1 MSGLSANLEK
11 GEYREVFFWLLLLG
25 SWQFLA
31 SPGSKNGIIGAF
43 GAVVFLVFAWANMD
57 RLTGLGLDHAR
68 WRSAVR
74 ANWVYAAVS
83 GTFGGIAVFAIGT
96 ASGQNM
102 KLSDDW
108 KLAALQVTLGP
119 LLEEFVFRDSRFTQ
133 DGVPKGHPF
142 NDRRFRGAE
151 ILVVNQNFGCGSSR
165 EHAPQALARWGI
177 RALVGESFAEIFFGN
192 CVALGIPAVSAARA
206 DVARLMDAVELD
218 PSQEIALD
226 LAARTL
232 TWRGGSAP
240 IKLPE
245 GAREQLMDG
254 SWDAMRT
261 LLEARDQVLAKAGSL
276 PYAKGF

>member
-1 MSGLSANLEK
+1 VTANVTAERVSVRR
-11 GEYREVFFWLLLLG
+11 GRGVVVRG
-25 SWQFLA
+25 NDIDTDQ
-31 SPGSKNGIIGAF
+31 IIPARYMTSIR
-43 GAVVFLVFAWANMD
+43 FA
-57 RLTGLGLDHAR
+57 G
-68 WRSAVR
+68 
-74 ANWVYAAVS
+74 
-83 GTFGGIAVFAIGT
+83 
-96 ASGQNM
+96 
-102 KLSDDW
+102 
-108 KLAALQVTLGP
+108 
-119 LLEEFVFRDSRFTQ
+119 LEEFVFRDSRFTQ

-177 RALVGESFAEIFFGN
+177 RALVGESFAEIFLGN
-192 CVALGIPAVSAARA
+192 CVALGIPAVTAARA

-218 PSQEIALD
+218 PAQEIALD
-226 LAARTL
+226 VAARTV

-261 LLEARDQVLAKAGSL
+261 LLEARDQVLAKLESL

>member
-1 MSGLSANLEK
+1 MTAKLTAERVSARRGRGVVVRGNDIDTD
-11 GEYREVFFWLLLLG
+11 
-25 SWQFLA
+25 Q
-31 SPGSKNGIIGAF
+31 IIPARYMTSIR
-43 GAVVFLVFAWANMD
+43 FA
-57 RLTGLGLDHAR
+57 G
-68 WRSAVR
+68 
-74 ANWVYAAVS
+74 
-83 GTFGGIAVFAIGT
+83 
-96 ASGQNM
+96 
-102 KLSDDW
+102 
-108 KLAALQVTLGP
+108 
-119 LLEEFVFRDSRFTQ
+119 LEEFVFRDSRFTQ

-192 CVALGIPAVSAARA
+192 CVALGIPAVTAARA

-218 PSQEIALD
+218 PAQEIALD
-226 LAARTL
+226 IAARTL
-232 TWRGGSAP
+232 TWRGGTAS

-261 LLEARDQVLAKAGSL
+261 LLEARDQVLAKAESL

>member
-1 MSGLSANLEK
+1 VTANVTAERVSVRR
-11 GEYREVFFWLLLLG
+11 GRGVVVRG
-25 SWQFLA
+25 NDIDTDQ
-31 SPGSKNGIIGAF
+31 IIPARYMTSIR
-43 GAVVFLVFAWANMD
+43 FA
-57 RLTGLGLDHAR
+57 G
-68 WRSAVR
+68 
-74 ANWVYAAVS
+74 
-83 GTFGGIAVFAIGT
+83 
-96 ASGQNM
+96 
-102 KLSDDW
+102 
-108 KLAALQVTLGP
+108 
-119 LLEEFVFRDSRFTQ
+119 LEEFVVRDSRFTQ

-177 RALVGESFAEIFFGN
+177 RALVGESFAEIFLGN
-192 CVALGIPAVSAARA
+192 CVALGIPAVTAARA

-218 PSQEIALD
+218 PAQEIALD
-226 LAARTL
+226 VAARTV

-261 LLEARDQVLAKAGSL
+261 LLEARDQVLAKLESL

>member
-1 MSGLSANLEK
+1 VTAKVSAE
-11 GEYREVFFWLLLLG
+11 R
-25 SWQFLA
+25 
-31 SPGSKNGIIGAF
+31 
-43 GAVVFLVFAWANMD
+43 
-57 RLTGLGLDHAR
+57 
-68 WRSAVR
+68 
-74 ANWVYAAVS
+74 VS
-83 GTFGGIAVFAIGT
+83 GRRGRGVVVRGDDIDTDQIIPARYMTSIRFAG
-96 ASGQNM
+96 
-102 KLSDDW
+102 
-108 KLAALQVTLGP
+108 
-119 LLEEFVFRDSRFTQ
+119 LEEFVFRDSRFTQ

-261 LLEARDQVLAKAGSL
+261 LLDARDQVLAKAESL

>member
-1 MSGLSANLEK
+1 MTAKATAERVSARRGRGVVLR
-11 GEYREVFFWLLLLG
+11 GDDIDTD
-25 SWQFLA
+25 Q
-31 SPGSKNGIIGAF
+31 IIPARYMTSIR
-43 GAVVFLVFAWANMD
+43 FA
-57 RLTGLGLDHAR
+57 G
-68 WRSAVR
+68 
-74 ANWVYAAVS
+74 
-83 GTFGGIAVFAIGT
+83 
-96 ASGQNM
+96 
-102 KLSDDW
+102 
-108 KLAALQVTLGP
+108 
-119 LLEEFVFRDSRFTQ
+119 LEEFVFRDSRFTQ

-261 LLEARDQVLAKAGSL
+261 LLDARDQVLAKAESL

>member
-1 MSGLSANLEK
+1 VSA
-11 GEYREVFFWLLLLG
+11 EVSAERVTVRRG
-25 SWQFLA
+25 RGVVVRGNDIDTDQ
-31 SPGSKNGIIGAF
+31 IIPARYMTSIR
-43 GAVVFLVFAWANMD
+43 FA
-57 RLTGLGLDHAR
+57 G
-68 WRSAVR
+68 
-74 ANWVYAAVS
+74 
-83 GTFGGIAVFAIGT
+83 
-96 ASGQNM
+96 
-102 KLSDDW
+102 
-108 KLAALQVTLGP
+108 
-119 LLEEFVFRDSRFTQ
+119 LEEFVFRDSRYTQ

-192 CVALGIPAVSAARA
+192 CVALGIPAVTAARA

-218 PSQEIALD
+218 PEQEIALD
-226 LAARTL
+226 VAARTV

-261 LLEARDQVLAKAGSL
+261 LLEARERVLEKAASL
-276 PYAKGF
+276 PYVKGF